1 MEEQSMFSDKD
12 SFKQAYLKKLIEGEG
27 ITPDEAT
34 LWDKFSALVV
44 LLKEKMSLYRAI
56 NRNSMSP
63 GKQVYYFSM
72 EFLIGTLLHN
82 YLVNFQIEDLVREGL
97 SDLNINLDDL
107 LEQEVDPGLGNGGL
121 GRLAACFLDSMA
133 FLGIEGHGNGIR
145 YKYGLFEQKI
155 VGGNQ
160 VEVADNWLK
169 NGYPWETRKPDKAI
183 VVKFKGNVRTELTEG
198 KISFIHENYETVLAV
213 PYDVPIMSYNNPLYI
228 NNLRLWSAE
237 TTSGELDLACF
248 NRGEFNQA
256 TSYKSEV
263 ESISYILYPD
273 DSSPAGRELRL
284 KQEYF
289 FVAAGLGSIAR
300 SYKKRNNLS
309 SLQDFSRRV
318 SVHINDTHPVL
329 CIPELMRILLDDEG
343 MEWDEAWNITVNT
356 LSFTNHTIMPEA
368 MEKWPIDLLKNLLP
382 RIYQIIEEIDRRFK
396 EYLTRR
402 FLDEEEI
409 ISNTQILKDGYVWMA
424 HLAIIGSSSVNGVA
438 KLHTEI
444 LKNEVFKDYYR
455 VFGYKFN
462 NKTNGVNHRRFLLA
476 ANPKLSRLI
485 TEAIGPNWKEDAG
498 ELKKLQVFEDDPSF
512 LEQLV
517 KVKYENKCRLTEK
530 IKAKQGIDVDP
541 LSIFDVQVKRIHAYK
556 RQLLNVLKIMHLY
569 NKAMIDPESLTGSQT
584 FIFGGKAAPGYH
596 YAKIVIKL
604 INALSQKIEH
614 DPKVNQKLKVI
625 FIENFNVSQ
634 AELIYPA
641 ADISEQISTAS
652 KEASG
657 TGNMKFMMNGALTL
671 GTLDGANVEIKQAV
685 GEDNSFIFG
694 LTAEQVLNY
703 TRFGGYKP
711 WDEYHASSDIRRCV
725 DQLSSD
731 FFDNMGEE
739 FRVLYDSLMIY
750 NDEFFVLK
758 DFRSYIEMHEKL
770 QTLYLNQ
777 ENWSRISLANIA
789 ASGVF
794 SSDRTI
800 REYANRIWKIKYRTV
815 NKLTCS

>member
-1 MEEQSMFSDKD
+1 MFLDID
-12 SFKQAYLKKLIEGEG
+12 SFKQAYLTKLIEGEG
-27 ITPDEAT
+27 ITLDEAS

-44 LLKEKMSLYRAI
+44 LLKEKMSLYRSI
-56 NRNSMSP
+56 NKHSMSQ

-72 EFLIGTLLHN
+72 EFLIGRLLQN
-82 YLVNFQIEDLVREGL
+82 YLVNFKIEDFVRAGL
-97 SDLNINLDDL
+97 AELNINLDDL
-107 LEQEVDPGLGNGGL
+107 LEQEADPGLGNGGL

-133 FLGIEGHGNGIR
+133 FLGIEGNGNGIR

-155 VGGNQ
+155 VAGNQ

-169 NGYPWETRKPDKAI
+169 NGYPWETRKPDKAV
-183 VVKFKGNVRTELTEG
+183 VVKFKGNVRMEQNEG
-198 KISFIHENYETVLAV
+198 ETTFYHENYESVLAV
-213 PYDVPIMSYNNPLYI
+213 PYDVPIMSYDNPLYI

-237 TTSGELDLACF
+237 TTGGELDLACF

-256 TSYKSEV
+256 SSYKSEV

-289 FVAAGLGSIAR
+289 FVAAGLGSILR
-300 SYKKRNNLS
+300 SYKKRNRSS
-309 SLQDFSRRV
+309 SLQDLSRRAA
-318 SVHINDTHPVL
+318 VHINDTHPVL
-329 CIPELMRILLDDEG
+329 CIPELMRILMDEEG
-343 MEWDEAWNITVNT
+343 MGWDEAWNITVNT

-368 MEKWPIDLLKNLLP
+368 MEKWPIDLVKSLLP
-382 RIYQIIEEIDRRFK
+382 RIYLIIEEIDRRFK
-396 EYLTRR
+396 EDLTRR
-402 FLDEEEI
+402 FLDNEEVI
-409 ISNTQILKDGYVWMA
+409 RNTQILKDGYVWMVN
-424 HLAIIGSSSVNGVA
+424 LAIIGSSSVNGVA
-438 KLHTEI
+438 QLHTEI
-444 LKNEVFKDYYR
+444 LKKEVFKDFYQI
-455 VFGYKFN
+455 FGYKFN

-476 ANPKLSRLI
+476 ANPKLSHLI
-485 TEAIGPNWKEDAG
+485 TEAIGPNWKEDAA
-498 ELKKLQVFEDDPSF
+498 ELQKLHVFRDDHSF
-512 LEQLV
+512 LEQLAN
-517 KVKYENKCRLTEK
+517 VKYENKCRLAEK
-530 IKAKQGIDVDP
+530 VKAKQGIVLDP
-541 LSIFDVQVKRIHAYK
+541 MSIFDVQVKRIHAYK

-569 NKAMIDPESLTGSQT
+569 NKALNDPESLTGSQT

-596 YAKIVIKL
+596 YAKTVIKL
-604 INALSQKIEH
+604 IYALSQKIEH
-614 DPKVNQKLKVI
+614 NPITCQKLKVV

-671 GTLDGANVEIKQAV
+671 GTLDGANVEINQAV
-685 GEDNSFIFG
+685 GMDNSFIFG

-703 TRFGGYKP
+703 TRHGGYKP

-725 DQLSSD
+725 DQLNPE
-731 FFDNMGEE
+731 FFDNMGGE

-758 DFRSYIEMHEKL
+758 DFQSYIEMHEKL
-770 QTLYLNQ
+770 QTLYPNQ
-777 ENWSRISLANIA
+777 KDWNRISLVNIA
-789 ASGVF
+789 ESGIF

-800 REYANRIWKIKYRTV
+800 REYADKIWKIRYRTV
-815 NKLTCS
+815 NNLTAH